1 MKYDDSSHR
10 HATRRRP
17 RNCACVHRMHTSVES
32 ESNVLVGVERGRG
45 VFNSLAGVQGGVLT
59 TLRAA
64 IAGQN

>member
-1 MKYDDSSHR
+1 
-10 HATRRRP
+10 
-17 RNCACVHRMHTSVES
+17 
-32 ESNVLVGVERGRG
+32 VERGRG